1 MKKISFITIIFLL
14 LTSHAQAGRTHILHG
29 LFCNTEA
36 QAREV
41 LSHLGENLSLRSA
54 VAVTNATNVT
64 CVVADRI
71 KYMVVHPIIIGT
83 VRQNGLTLT
92 LYEASLVGVLVGD
105 NPRPVAP
112 PVRTF
117 FVLNE
122 LLKGVT
128 IQGGA

>member
-1 MKKISFITIIFLL
+1 MKNFSIIALILL
-14 LTSHAQAGRTHILHG
+14 QLTSHAQAGQTHILHG

-36 QAREV
+36 QAKEV
-41 LSHLGENLSLRSA
+41 LAHLGKNLSLRAA
-54 VAVTNATNVT
+54 VAVTNVTNAT
-64 CVVADRI
+64 CVVADKI
-71 KYMVVHPIIIGT
+71 QYVVVQPVIIGT
-83 VRQNGLTLT
+83 IRQNGLTLT
-92 LYEASLVGVLVGD
+92 LYEALLIGVLVGD

-122 LLKGVT
+122 LLANVA